1 MSLPGSNGLLEGEEA
16 MSLFRIYLLVWI
28 VGITAYTSVTVA
40 NYGLDLLPIFFGDIK
55 VMAWPG
61 QFNLD
66 FFSFLCLSGLWLAWR
81 HHFSLIGIA
90 LGLFIFA
97 GGMPFL
103 ASYLLFHSF
112 RGGGDIKLM
121 LLGEARAA
129 RA

>member
-1 MSLPGSNGLLEGEEA
+1 
-16 MSLFRIYLLVWI
+16 MSLFRIYLIAWI
-28 VGITAYTSVTVA
+28 VGIAVYTTITVA
-40 NYGLDLLPIFFGDIK
+40 NHGLDLLPVFFGDMQA
-55 VMAWPG
+55 MAWPG

-66 FFSFLCLSGLWLAWR
+66 FFSFLCLGGLWLAWR
-81 HHFSLIGIA
+81 HHFSLGGIA

-103 ASYLLFHSF
+103 ASYLLLHSI
-112 RGGGDIKLM
+112 RSGGDIKVM